1 MTTVK
6 ELRQSGYKVRVLH
19 HRNYKTYKVA
29 NNPNQFVQKS
39 IHNLGGKTEI
49 IIDSPNGEHYEGV
62 AICSKTDNYNK
73 KLGVKIALGRAMFG
87 KNNELCCQLP
97 KWACHSNF
105 KQLLN
110 SRLTDN
116 NRLIDAAL

>member
-29 NNPNQFVQKS
+29 NNPNQFVQKR

-73 KLGVKIALGRAMFG
+73 RLGVKIALGRAMFG
-87 KNNELCCQLP
+87 KNNEICCEYIEKGFL
-97 KWACHSNF
+97 AV
-105 KQLLN
+105 
-110 SRLTDN
+110 R
-116 NRLIDAAL
+116 